1 MSGTPTTSKISIVA
15 AGEPTLFDSL
25 ARLVPKDL
33 QTAYYRVLAHTRT
46 LSPDDEMLR
55 ILEAMGTLALLTRH
69 TPKDI
74 ADERERFQE
83 MFELHQQFSEEAQQ
97 KTLRYVH
104 ELESRLSGLPSELE
118 AGLDPEQIA
127 KLLGESLRQHFLNSG
142 IPDTV
147 KGLQATSVAMTTA
160 QKELSTALRDLSDSR
175 GAVAQI
181 EAANNRLTY
190 SLDNR
195 AKAVDALL
203 REVRSDLLRLW
214 IPLIAG
220 ATLLIGLF
228 GGMGIQS
235 WRDSVPTAATPTPPL
250 RNRFHCLSRSRTLQR
265 LPAQSSNAIARQRQ
279 SPAQS
284 MSDRTTFY
292 RSCEV
297 FAPKTLFP
305 LVITAFSGYELTY
318 HKLTTHNVCQQKERP
333 SSQCPT

>member
-1 MSGTPTTSKISIVA
+1 MSGTPTTSKMSIVA
-15 AGEPTLFDSL
+15 TGEPTLFDSL

-83 MFELHQQFSEEAQQ
+83 MLELHQQFSEEAQQ
-97 KTLRYVH
+97 KTLRYVQ

-127 KLLGESLRQHFLNSG
+127 KLLGESLRQHLHNSG

-147 KGLQATSVAMTTA
+147 KGLQATSIAMTTA
-160 QKELSTALRDLSDSR
+160 QKELSTALRSLSDSR

-181 EAANNRLTY
+181 ESANNRLTY

-220 ATLLIGLF
+220 ATLLIGLL

-235 WRDSVPTAATPTPPL
+235 WRDSVPTDATPTPTVVEPAL
-250 RNRFHCLSRSRTLQR
+250 LPEPQQHSATPASPKQQR
-265 LPAQSSNAIARQRQ
+265 HSQAKAKPGA
-279 SPAQS
+279 
-284 MSDRTTFY
+284 
-292 RSCEV
+292 E
-297 FAPKTLFP
+297 
-305 LVITAFSGYELTY
+305 
-318 HKLTTHNVCQQKERP
+318 QKR
-333 SSQCPT
+333 

>member
-1 MSGTPTTSKISIVA
+1 
-15 AGEPTLFDSL
+15 
-25 ARLVPKDL
+25 
-33 QTAYYRVLAHTRT
+33 
-46 LSPDDEMLR
+46 MLR

-104 ELESRLSGLPSELE
+104 ELESRLTGLPSELE

-147 KGLQATSVAMTTA
+147 KGLQATSIAMTTA
-160 QKELSTALRDLSDSR
+160 QKELSTALRGLSDSR

-235 WRDSVPTAATPTPPL
+235 WRDSVPTAATPTPTVAEPVPL
-250 RNRFHCLSRSRTLQR
+250 PEPQ
-265 LPAQSSNAIARQRQ
+265 Q
-279 SPAQS
+279 SPAVPGDPKQQHHRQAKAKPGAER
-284 MSDRTTFY
+284 DR
-292 RSCEV
+292 
-297 FAPKTLFP
+297 
-305 LVITAFSGYELTY
+305 
-318 HKLTTHNVCQQKERP
+318 
-333 SSQCPT
+333 

>member
-1 MSGTPTTSKISIVA
+1 MSIVA

-97 KTLRYVH
+97 KTLRHIH

-160 QKELSTALRDLSDSR
+160 QKELSTALRNLSDSR

-181 EAANNRLTY
+181 ESANNRLTY
-190 SLDNR
+190 SLENR

-203 REVRSDLLRLW
+203 HEVKSDLLRIW

-228 GGMGIQS
+228 GGMAIQG
-235 WRDSVPTAATPTPPL
+235 WRDSVPTAATPTPTVAEPVPL
-250 RNRFHCLSRSRTLQR
+250 PEPQ
-265 LPAQSSNAIARQRQ
+265 Q
-279 SPAQS
+279 SPAVPGDPKQQH
-284 MSDRTTFY
+284 Y
-292 RSCEV
+292 RQAKAKPGAE
-297 FAPKTLFP
+297 
-305 LVITAFSGYELTY
+305 
-318 HKLTTHNVCQQKERP
+318 HER
-333 SSQCPT
+333 